1 MSQSPTSWP
10 KSINLS
16 AYSLVGPSERNN
28 FESSAAIAVAQRNI
42 TPKMKRYR
50 FCRIRRILR
59 SGRRCC
65 LRFLA
70 HFAPEPSSPGSRR
83 RNVGEAHVL
92 YGVRVPVTII
102 EVPPFIVVHRKSLCF
117 HCAPQQGAVLSLLG
131 GAACVIGMRSLRHL
145 VISARHRNRT
155 AGRAIEQRQI
165 DGTTAVMPRP
175 VCRISDVLVLVGRG
189 GVPENLR
196 DVPGAKIGRAHV

>member
-28 FESSAAIAVAQRNI
+28 FESSAAIAVAHRNI
-42 TPKMKRYR
+42 TPKMRRNR
-50 FCRIRRILR
+50 FSRIRRILR
-59 SGRRCC
+59 RGRRCY

-70 HFAPEPSSPGSRR
+70 LSPEPSSRR

-102 EVPPFIVVHRKSLCF
+102 EVPPFILVHRKSLCF
-117 HCAPQQGAVLSLLG
+117 HCAPQQLAVLSLPG
-131 GAACVIGMRSLRHL
+131 GAACVIGMRTLRHL
-145 VISARHRNRT
+145 VISARHLNRA

-165 DGTTAVMPRP
+165 DGTTAVVPRP
-175 VCRISDVLVLVGRG
+175 VCRISDVLMLVGRG

-196 DVPGAKIGRAHV
+196 DVPGAIGV